1 MVPMED
7 FVTLTDENGNDVEFE
22 FLDYVKYKNEEYVVL
37 LPTEDCNGEVL
48 IMKLTGGDVNDEE
61 YEVVGDQ
68 KVADAVF
75 ETFKEKFRDEYVFE
89 ELLRKD
95 EWLKNHSSFLYF
107 YADSISYVN
116 PASVIAFIVSFIP

>member
-68 KVADAVF
+68 KVAEEGA
-75 ETFKEKFRDEYVFE
+75 EQYAAGIRDDGNVADIPD
-89 ELLRKD
+89 LLEPSLAIQKG
-95 EWLKNHSSFLYF
+95 
-107 YADSISYVN
+107 
-116 PASVIAFIVSFIP
+116 

>member
-89 ELLRKD
+89 DYLEKT
-95 EWLKNHSSFLYF
+95 SG
-107 YADSISYVN
+107 
-116 PASVIAFIVSFIP
+116 

>member
-37 LPTEDCNGEVL
+37 LPTEDSNGEVL

-89 ELLRKD
+89 D
-95 EWLKNHSSFLYF
+95 
-107 YADSISYVN
+107 
-116 PASVIAFIVSFIP
+116 

>member
-61 YEVVGDQ
+61 YEVISSEVLLHNSST
-68 KVADAVF
+68 VLIPA
-75 ETFKEKFRDEYVFE
+75 
-89 ELLRKD
+89 LLRQ
-95 EWLKNHSSFLYF
+95 L
-107 YADSISYVN
+107 
-116 PASVIAFIVSFIP
+116 

>member
-22 FLDYVKYKNEEYVVL
+22 FLDYVKYNDEEYVVL
-37 LPTEDCNGEVL
+37 LPVEDCNGEVL

-61 YEVVGDQ
+61 YEIVGDE

-75 ETFKEKFRDEYVFE
+75 KAFKEKFRDEYVFE
-89 ELLRKD
+89 D
-95 EWLKNHSSFLYF
+95 
-107 YADSISYVN
+107 
-116 PASVIAFIVSFIP
+116 

>member
-1 MVPMED
+1 ML
-7 FVTLTDENGNDVEFE
+7 FF
-22 FLDYVKYKNEEYVVL
+22 FQQ
-37 LPTEDCNGEVL
+37 EDCNGEVL

-89 ELLRKD
+89 D
-95 EWLKNHSSFLYF
+95 
-107 YADSISYVN
+107 
-116 PASVIAFIVSFIP
+116 

>member
-1 MVPMED
+1 M
-7 FVTLTDENGNDVEFE
+7 TNN
-22 FLDYVKYKNEEYVVL
+22 FLSKIKEKIWFLWNISYKNEEYVVL

-89 ELLRKD
+89 D
-95 EWLKNHSSFLYF
+95 
-107 YADSISYVN
+107 
-116 PASVIAFIVSFIP
+116 

>member
-7 FVTLTDENGNDVEFE
+7 FVTLTDENGNAVEFE

-37 LPTEDCNGEVL
+37 LPVEDCNGEVL

-89 ELLRKD
+89 D
-95 EWLKNHSSFLYF
+95 
-107 YADSISYVN
+107 
-116 PASVIAFIVSFIP
+116 

>member
-22 FLDYVKYKNEEYVVL
+22 FLDYVKYTNEEYVVL

-89 ELLRKD
+89 D
-95 EWLKNHSSFLYF
+95 
-107 YADSISYVN
+107 
-116 PASVIAFIVSFIP
+116 

>member
-75 ETFKEKFRDEYVFE
+75 ETFKENFREEYVFE
-89 ELLRKD
+89 D
-95 EWLKNHSSFLYF
+95 YLKKTCG
-107 YADSISYVN
+107 
-116 PASVIAFIVSFIP
+116 

>member
-22 FLDYVKYKNEEYVVL
+22 FLDYVKYKNEEYVVP

-89 ELLRKD
+89 D
-95 EWLKNHSSFLYF
+95 
-107 YADSISYVN
+107 
-116 PASVIAFIVSFIP
+116 

>member
-1 MVPMED
+1 MVMMWNLSS
-7 FVTLTDENGNDVEFE
+7 LT
-22 FLDYVKYKNEEYVVL
+22 VKYKNEEYVVL

-89 ELLRKD
+89 D
-95 EWLKNHSSFLYF
+95 
-107 YADSISYVN
+107 
-116 PASVIAFIVSFIP
+116 